1 MRTST
6 ISCMLHNCH
15 SVVYLTQYLIS
26 CIIKEYQLNKWELKK
41 MTKFETAILK
51 RIDIFLK
58 LFSNF
63 LVIKTIESNTVKSLT
78 DKQLETITPVATD
91 KLKTINE
98 NIKTYS

>member
-1 MRTST
+1 M
-6 ISCMLHNCH
+6 N
-15 SVVYLTQYLIS
+15 
-26 CIIKEYQLNKWELKK
+26 
-41 MTKFETAILK
+41 KFETAIIK

-58 LFSNF
+58 MFSNF
-63 LVIKTIESNTVKSLT
+63 LVIKTIESKTVKTVT

>member
-1 MRTST
+1 M
-6 ISCMLHNCH
+6 N
-15 SVVYLTQYLIS
+15 
-26 CIIKEYQLNKWELKK
+26 
-41 MTKFETAILK
+41 KFETAIIK

-91 KLKTINE
+91 KIKSIHK
-98 NIKTYS
+98 NIYS

>member
-1 MRTST
+1 
-6 ISCMLHNCH
+6 
-15 SVVYLTQYLIS
+15 
-26 CIIKEYQLNKWELKK
+26 

>member
-1 MRTST
+1 MG
-6 ISCMLHNCH
+6 
-15 SVVYLTQYLIS
+15 V
-26 CIIKEYQLNKWELKK
+26 KK

>member
-1 MRTST
+1 
-6 ISCMLHNCH
+6 
-15 SVVYLTQYLIS
+15 
-26 CIIKEYQLNKWELKK
+26 
-41 MTKFETAILK
+41 MTKFETAIIK

-58 LFSNF
+58 MFSNF

>member
-1 MRTST
+1 
-6 ISCMLHNCH
+6 
-15 SVVYLTQYLIS
+15 
-26 CIIKEYQLNKWELKK
+26 
-41 MTKFETAILK
+41 MTKFETAIIK

-98 NIKTYS
+98 NIYS

>member
-1 MRTST
+1 M
-6 ISCMLHNCH
+6 N
-15 SVVYLTQYLIS
+15 
-26 CIIKEYQLNKWELKK
+26 
-41 MTKFETAILK
+41 KFETAIIK